1 MTRRTQK
8 QPKRPRS
15 PSPDSYQLS
24 DSDFPVEGDL
34 DIPVPDYGNF
44 DIEFFD
50 YCYAEMEKELDQQG
64 ELIGDSEA
72 DADAL
77 YGVSTQIMKVF
88 VI

>member
-1 MTRRTQK
+1 MSRLCGTLQ
-8 QPKRPRS
+8 RPQS
-15 PSPDSYQLS
+15 PSPDSYQQS

-44 DIEFFD
+44 DIEFID
-50 YCYAEMEKELDQQG
+50 YCYTEMEKKLDQHG
-64 ELIGDSEA
+64 ELIGEA

-77 YGVSTQIMKVF
+77 YGVSTQIMKLF